1 VSEIGNKAL
10 LRFIDSLLRIE
21 DQQGTPAVLETA
33 TVQPV
38 IDIGRFI
45 TPPNNTPTTKK
56 FYQPFIDE
64 TTLAGALTVTHT
76 MAREPGGG
84 GALTMAIG
92 KLYKVLALQTEI
104 VFPALPTDLNRI
116 AAEYFLSFSTWEASP
131 ILLKIAGG
139 DMGSTPL
146 LVDSDQAYYRFSLGA
161 AMAGSDGTTAAAPAG
176 DSPLPWDGFLW
187 PADQAVDNQGESIGL
202 VATYRYGSAAGAQI
216 VWPTGTQIITRA
228 LIQEG
233 DPGLGPYFL

>member
-1 VSEIGNKAL
+1 MSEIGNKAL
-10 LRFIDSLLRIE
+10 LRYIDALLRIE

-45 TPPNNTPTTKK
+45 TPPNKTPATKK
-56 FYQPFIDE
+56 FWAPFIDQ

-76 MAREPGGG
+76 MAREPGSSA
-84 GALTMAIG
+84 ALEMTLG
-92 KLYKVLALQTEI
+92 QLYKVLAMQTEI
-104 VFPALPTDLNRI
+104 VFPAPPTDLNRI
-116 AAEYFLSFSTWEASP
+116 AAEYFLSISTWEAPP
-131 ILLKIAGG
+131 ILIKIAGG

-146 LVDSDQAYYRFSLGA
+146 LVDSDQIYYRFSLGS

-176 DSPLPWDGFLW
+176 DSPLPWAGFLW
-187 PADQAVDNQGESIGL
+187 PANQAVDGQGESIGL
-202 VATYRYGSAAGAQI
+202 VATYRYGSVAGAQI

-228 LIQEG
+228 LIQQG